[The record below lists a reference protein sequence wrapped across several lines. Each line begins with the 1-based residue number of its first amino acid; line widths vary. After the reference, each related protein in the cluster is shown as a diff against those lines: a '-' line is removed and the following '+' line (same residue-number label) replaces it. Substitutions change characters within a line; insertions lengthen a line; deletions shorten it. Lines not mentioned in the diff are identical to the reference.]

1 VVGQHFGHA
10 SWYAHFRL
18 RYESD
23 PSGSNAT
30 FGGLY
35 LGENSSQFS
44 IVDWS
49 HCCINRSGEL
59 PQRAGIT
66 SGKDVNGRASAR
78 EEAGVDKTASAVWPQ
93 PPDVESEPQS
103 LERRRQRQGERTV
116 CTSGRQGKKGMQGKE
131 TAGVVPL
138 LSTNLLHEL
147 SSRSRPLTRIHLV
160 GLRRSLVSLVHNLVQ
175 VSVPKFAA
183 VGEKEPAR
191 EIVPRLS
198 AIQLQLNRPPKFFIV
213 DVAQNVDSLDNSAIR
228 R

>member
-1 VVGQHFGHA
+1 MPHGGNEAFADRVHQRAGNELESVVIAKESNHAHVALQLWHVDVQVHPVDTLDLQGDVVGQHFGHA

-160 GLRRSLVSLVHNLVQ
+160 GLRRSLVSYL
-175 VSVPKFAA
+175 
-183 VGEKEPAR
+183 G
-191 EIVPRLS
+191 
-198 AIQLQLNRPPKFFIV
+198 
-213 DVAQNVDSLDNSAIR
+213 
-228 R
+228 